1 MDTSDKIQAEID
13 KIKSLSSEM
22 KAVLRELDKPHSLY
36 GALLIELEL
45 IQMNLEEIKKAL
57 PL

>member
-22 KAVLRELDKPHSLY
+22 KVVLKDLDKPHSLY

-45 IQMNLEEIKKAL
+45 IQMNLEQIKKAL